1 MIRFDERLRI
11 PAWIA
16 AIVLAGVLASCNM
29 GNTPDTTAPTV
40 LETTPSG
47 LVVAPTNEP
56 VTATFSEEIDASTLT
71 TSTFTLAGPGP
82 VLVEGSVAFDAA
94 TDTATYTPDVALDVA
109 TAYTATLS
117 TDVTD
122 VAGNPLEAAVSW
134 TFTTDAVAAAT
145 NTVPLSSAGN
155 FVLLS
160 KAGISTIG
168 VTAIT
173 GDIGVSPIDLTAVTG
188 FSQTLDASG
197 EYATSALVDGR
208 IYAANLTPP
217 TPALMT
223 TAIGDMEIAYT
234 NAAGRTM
241 PDETELAAG
250 LIGGLTLAPGLYTWG
265 TDVLVSTDV
274 TLTGNATDVWILQ
287 IAQDLTVANGVS
299 VLLDGGALP
308 ENVFWQVAGQATLG
322 TTATMHGIILSKT
335 AVVMATGANLTG
347 RAYAQTEITL
357 DANSVTQP
365 LN

>member
-56 VTATFSEEIDASTLT
+56 VTATFSEEIDVSTLT

-82 VLVEGSVAFDAA
+82 VLIEGSVSYDAA

-122 VAGNPLEAAVSW
+122 VAGNPLEADVTW
-134 TFTTDAVAAAT
+134 TFTTDVVAAAT
-145 NTVPLSSAGN
+145 DRVPLSGASE

-160 KAGISTIG
+160 KTGISA
-168 VTAIT
+168 TAGTSIT
-173 GDIGVSPIDLTAVTG
+173 GDIGVSPAALSYITG
-188 FSQTLDASG
+188 FDIMGTVGDPFV
-197 EYATSALVDGR
+197 TSALVDGN
-208 IYAANLTPP
+208 IYAANLADP

-223 TAIGDMEIAYT
+223 AAISAMETAYT

-241 PDETELAAG
+241 PDTTEFAAG
-250 LIGGLTLAPGLYTWG
+250 SIGSETIEPGLHTWSSAVDIN
-265 TDVLVSTDV
+265 TNL
-274 TLTGNATDVWILQ
+274 TLTGSATDVWVFQ
-287 IAQDLTVANGVS
+287 IAQDLTVASNVIVG
-299 VLLDGGALP
+299 LAGEALP
-308 ENVFWQVAGQATLG
+308 ENVFWQVAGQVTLG
-322 TTATMHGIILSKT
+322 TGSTMHGILLSKT
-335 AVVMATGANLTG
+335 AVVMATNANLTG
-347 RAYAQTEITL
+347 RAYAQAEITL
-357 DANSVTQP
+357 DANSITQP